1 MSEAVLDFSQN
12 VGCLRCVWRD
22 CLENV
27 WTVSGG
33 VSVVGKCLGVV
44 WVVTGGVGA
53 GLGGVRGL
61 SGGSRRDLGGVS

>member
-1 MSEAVLDFSQN
+1 M
-12 VGCLRCVWRD
+12 WRD

-61 SGGSRRDLGGVS
+61 SRGSRRDLGGVS